1 MSDDNT
7 FATRQRLLKAASRQ
21 FAERGFHGAS
31 IAQIAGELDL
41 TKQALLYH
49 FKRKEDLYAEVLKNI
64 SDRLLTTMEKRREP
78 GLDAKD
84 QLERLVLGIYEGAS
98 ANPVDTKVLMR
109 EILDNQRKDVPE
121 EERYLKVFLDS
132 MVGMLDQID
141 GLKEL
146 SFSEK
151 LARIYSVIS
160 SIEYFV
166 ASSPVLVRFYGEEE
180 FEKVRDAYRADLQ
193 AQVRRMVNGAA

>member
-1 MSDDNT
+1 MSEDNT

-31 IAQIAGELDL
+31 IAKIAGELGL

-49 FKRKEDLYAEVLKNI
+49 FKRKEDLYAEVLKSI
-64 SDRLLTTMEKRREP
+64 SERLLKAMKGRQQP
-78 GLDAKD
+78 GLSDAQ
-84 QLERLVLGIYEGAS
+84 QLEQLVLGIYEAAE

-121 EERYLKVFLDS
+121 DERYLKVFLDS
-132 MVGMLDQID
+132 VVAVLDRID
-141 GLKEL
+141 GVRDLT
-146 SFSEK
+146 FAEK

-166 ASSPVLVRFYGEEE
+166 ASSPVLIRFYGEEE
-180 FEKVRDAYRADLQ
+180 FDRVRKAYHKDLQ
-193 AQVRRMVNGAA
+193 AQVRRLVGVSD